1 MNETIRVAIISD
13 THAVLH
19 PEIEQLIKDCDIAIH
34 AGDICNAEILQ
45 AMQPRSGKVVAVSGN
60 NDHPAV
66 WPEDQSDIVASLP
79 KIARLDLPGGIVK
92 IEHGHEHDM
101 HCPEHEDLR
110 AAHPEARLVVYG
122 HTHRKV
128 IDDFRHP
135 WVINPGAAGNTR
147 NRGGAS
153 CLVLT
158 ASPSLWKIDSY
169 RFDEYAP
176 ALAAVNAA

>member
-1 MNETIRVAIISD
+1 MNKPVRVAIISD

-19 PEIEQLIKDCDIAIH
+19 PEIEQLIRDCDIAIH
-34 AGDICNAEILQ
+34 AGDICNAEILA
-45 AMQPRSGKVVAVSGN
+45 AMQPRSGQVVAVTGN
-60 NDHPAV
+60 NDHPSV
-66 WPEDQSDIVASLP
+66 WPEHQSDIVKALP
-79 KIARLDLPGGIVK
+79 KIAKLELPGGIVK

-110 AAHPEARLVVYG
+110 AAHPDARVVVYG

-153 CLVLT
+153 CLILT
-158 ASPSLWKIDSY
+158 ASESLWKIDSY
-169 RFDEYAP
+169 RYDEYTQSVTSA
-176 ALAAVNAA
+176 NAA